1 MEAGG
6 LCRDDGRLLS
16 VMEVLVLFLDDFA
29 DADIGGKVGYAEN
42 KPAHP
47 VRGGRD
53 VIGLDQRLRRL
64 YERLDLDAVAPACAL
79 FQVVEQ
85 LGNLANLF
93 RPTSFGQHDPMEP
106 IRRAEY

>member
-16 VMEVLVLFLDDFA
+16 VMEVLVLLLDDFA

-47 VRGGRD
+47 VRGRRD
-53 VIGLDQRLRRL
+53 VISLDQGLRRL
-64 YERLDLDAVAPACAL
+64 YQRLDLDAIAPTRAL

-85 LGNLANLF
+85 LGNLPNLF
-93 RPTSFGQHDPMEP
+93 GAARFG
-106 IRRAEY
+106 